1 MFIFYGVKYI
11 YMVKQMAKQE
21 LNLLSKKIRAKIL
34 QTLIQT
40 ETPLHFLALHKKVKP
55 MSTRTLSKH
64 LITLEKEGLIS
75 RKIEGRKIVFEVNKP
90 KTIIELRKEFFE
102 QFLSLLRAYETVLN
116 QKTNTMTQSY
126 LEAIKESIEKPEIK
140 GEKAFIRTVEY
151 EKSVKIPISKPYEP
165 LEFTK
170 AKTIKCQYCG
180 EQHQISEDMHGFYYE
195 CPKEKKIKR
204 IEKPKEPNLTIE
216 PLNLKRKKK
225 YSKNPLS

>member
-11 YMVKQMAKQE
+11 YMVRKMAKQE
-21 LNLLSKKIRAKIL
+21 LNLLSKKIRAKVL
-34 QTLIQT
+34 QTLMQT

-75 RKIEGRKIVFEVNKP
+75 RKIEGRKIVFETNKP

-102 QFLSLLRAYETVLN
+102 QFLSLLRAYGSVLN
-116 QKTNTMTQSY
+116 EKTNTITQSY
-126 LEAIKESIEKPEIK
+126 LDAIKESIEKPEPEIK
-140 GEKAFIRTVEY
+140 GEKAFIRTIEF
-151 EKSVKIPISKPYEP
+151 EKSVEIPISKPYKP
-165 LEFTK
+165 LKFEK
-170 AKTIKCQYCG
+170 SKTIKCQYCG
-180 EQHQISEDMHGFYYE
+180 EQHPILEDMHGFYYE

-216 PLNLKRKKK
+216 PLNLKRKRKV
-225 YSKNPLS
+225 SKP

>member
-1 MFIFYGVKYI
+1 
-11 YMVKQMAKQE
+11 MAKQE
-21 LNLLSKKIRAKIL
+21 LNLLSRKIRAKIL

-90 KTIIELRKEFFE
+90 KTIIELRKEFSE
-102 QFLSLLRAYETVLN
+102 QFLSLLRVYETVLN

-126 LEAIKESIEKPEIK
+126 LEAIKESIEKPEPEI
-140 GEKAFIRTVEY
+140 ESQKAFIRTVEY
-151 EKSVKIPISKPYEP
+151 EKSVKIPISKPYKP
-165 LEFTK
+165 LEFEK
-170 AKTIKCQYCG
+170 PETIKCQYCG
-180 EQHQISEDMHGFYYE
+180 EQHPISEDMHGFYYE
-195 CPKEKKIKR
+195 CPKKKKIKR

-216 PLNLKRKKK
+216 PLNLKRKKEVNK
-225 YSKNPLS
+225 HEG